1 MAVASLKSQ
10 MIRYFLLALIIG
22 FFVFPVF
29 TLGFFDCKFFVPKK
43 AASILLF
50 FFR

>member
-1 MAVASLKSQ
+1 MVTSHGERVT
-10 MIRYFLLALIIG
+10 RYTLLALIIG
-22 FFVFPVF
+22 FFVIPLVMMC
-29 TLGFFDCKFFVPKK
+29 FFDCRFYAPKK